1 MDNESNSKIEKMEKD
16 IKKLKKRQP
25 RKMTAMKFVGVAF
38 DPEKYKAGEAEINE
52 ALSNGFEVLRDFET
66 GGGIVIALG
75 KWENK
80 SKTVNKEWNKL
91 KNTSTDSKIKS
102 LTETSLDIFFGISNV
117 STGKLLCTAF
127 VCRTN
132 SGS

>member
-1 MDNESNSKIEKMEKD
+1 MDKENNSKIEKIEKD

-52 ALSNGFEVLRDFET
+52 ALSDGFEVLRDFET

-75 KWENK
+75 KWEK
-80 SKTVNKEWNKL
+80 KGETVKKEW
-91 KNTSTDSKIKS
+91 
-102 LTETSLDIFFGISNV
+102 
-117 STGKLLCTAF
+117 
-127 VCRTN
+127 TN
-132 SGS
+132 

>member
-1 MDNESNSKIEKMEKD
+1 MENENNSKLDALAKCVLKQEKD

-25 RKMTAMKFVGVAF
+25 RKMTAMKFVGVVF

-75 KWENK
+75 KWKNK
-80 SKTVNKEWNKL
+80 DKTVKKEW
-91 KNTSTDSKIKS
+91 
-102 LTETSLDIFFGISNV
+102 
-117 STGKLLCTAF
+117 
-127 VCRTN
+127 TN
-132 SGS
+132 

>member
-1 MDNESNSKIEKMEKD
+1 MDNESNSKIEKIEKD

-75 KWENK
+75 KWENNG
-80 SKTVNKEWNKL
+80 KTVKKEWN
-91 KNTSTDSKIKS
+91 N
-102 LTETSLDIFFGISNV
+102 
-117 STGKLLCTAF
+117 
-127 VCRTN
+127 
-132 SGS
+132 

>member
-1 MDNESNSKIEKMEKD
+1 MENENNSKLDALAKCVLKQEKD

-80 SKTVNKEWNKL
+80 GKMVEKQWN
-91 KNTSTDSKIKS
+91 N
-102 LTETSLDIFFGISNV
+102 
-117 STGKLLCTAF
+117 
-127 VCRTN
+127 
-132 SGS
+132 

>member
-1 MDNESNSKIEKMEKD
+1 MENENNSKLDVLAKCVLKQEKD

-25 RKMTAMKFVGVAF
+25 KKMTAMKFVGVAF

-52 ALSNGFEVLRDFET
+52 ALSDGFEVIQDFQT

-80 SKTVNKEWNKL
+80 GKMVEKQWN
-91 KNTSTDSKIKS
+91 N
-102 LTETSLDIFFGISNV
+102 
-117 STGKLLCTAF
+117 
-127 VCRTN
+127 
-132 SGS
+132 